1 MKRIILVLTICF
13 VAATALAGIK
23 KPIDE
28 LKGPIQNGISVLKD
42 PTYHDDS
49 KKELQREKIWEI
61 VRQTFDFIQVSKRAL
76 ARNWRDFTPQ
86 QRKEFTDAFAERLKN
101 TYIDKI
107 QGEFHNEEVVF
118 LGEDMVSDKKAKV
131 RTKLIRERLEVPIDY
146 SMLLTKDGKW
156 KIYDVNVEGVSLV
169 QNYRKQFSDILDKD
183 SPDQLIDRLKKDNAE
198 QKKKR
203 TGN

>member
-1 MKRIILVLTICF
+1 MKRIILVLTVCF
-13 VAATALAGIK
+13 VATTALAGVK

-28 LKGPIQNGISVLKD
+28 LKEPIQNGINILKD
-42 PTYHDDS
+42 PQYHDDS

-61 VRQTFDFIQVSKRAL
+61 VKQAFDFIQVSKRAL

-86 QRKEFTDAFAERLKN
+86 QRKDFTDAFAERLKN

-118 LGEDMVSDKKAKV
+118 LDEDILSDKKAKV
-131 RTKLIRERLEVPIDY
+131 RTKLIREKIEIPIDY
-146 SMLLTKDGKW
+146 SMLLTKKGKW
-156 KIYDVNVEGVSLV
+156 KVYDVNVEGVSLV
-169 QNYRKQFSDILDKD
+169 QNYRKQFSDILAKDPPDK
-183 SPDQLIDRLKKDNAE
+183 LIDRLKKDNAE